1 MIKKNNRLLITKNEN
16 IMVEVQ
22 KQLERILMGDIDRN
36 IDSLSPKDYS
46 DLQNII
52 FLSSE
57 IKKRSI
63 NI

>member
-1 MIKKNNRLLITKNEN
+1 
-16 IMVEVQ
+16 MVEVR
-22 KQLERILMGDIDRN
+22 KQLERILMGDVDRN
-36 IDSLSPKDYS
+36 IDSLSPRDYE